1 MTRLMLVWALLPLV
15 AVAQETTARTTTAK
29 PEAVTEAVRLEAKRE
44 NFGAVVS
51 PAALPDG
58 ATALSAW
65 MGVPEVGVAYR
76 QGTGGWELGARG
88 RFDYLRLAVTAEGV
102 ARRLLWTDGTLAVAP
117 ELSLG
122 VTGNTG
128 NRYFDEQNLQGW
140 FLRVSP
146 GVVASWR
153 VAETVSVVGLVE
165 VPYDLGLSPAGT
177 WRVKPLAGG
186 GAEVYLGEDISLS
199 AVGEL
204 GVDVFKELRGVTQT
218 RLGYGVRLGLGLRLF

>member
-1 MTRLMLVWALLPLV
+1 MTRLMLVWALLPLG
-15 AVAQETTARTTTAK
+15 AVAQQTTAGTTTAK
-29 PEAVTEAVRLEAKRE
+29 PEAVAEAVRLEAKRE

-88 RFDYLRLAVTAEGV
+88 RFDYQRLAVTAEGV
-102 ARRLLWTDGTLAVAP
+102 ARRQLWTNGTLSVAP

-165 VPYDLGLSPAGT
+165 VPYDLGLNPAGT

-186 GAEVYLGEDISLS
+186 GAEIYLGEDISLS
-199 AVGEL
+199 AVSEL